1 VVDILLKV
9 VNSNGPPNVPNPSL
23 ISANTLLAILEG
35 FKASKLKSFPHNLL
49 MRDVVIQEDRV
60 LKAMG
65 R

>member
-1 VVDILLKV
+1 
-9 VNSNGPPNVPNPSL
+9 VPNLSL
-23 ISANTLLAILEG
+23 ISANTLLAIFEG